1 MIKEKEKDIIKKMN
15 GKVTGTTNYVSSEFN
30 RETKLRKIL
39 FGVGVPLHKIIYTF
53 VDIFYNYINNK
64 GSSEGKILHI
74 HAVLKPEPESRP
86 ETPVICKLEGGKTKK
101 IREENYR
108 NIIDGVL
115 EQFDGFFNQFI
126 KDGRLT
132 SQYRKDTNSKE
143 LLTAYKDYLD
153 DIKPNLIKLKGK

>member
-1 MIKEKEKDIIKKMN
+1 MN

-30 RETKLRKIL
+30 RETKQRKIL
-39 FGVGVPLHKIIYTF
+39 FGGGVPLHKIIYTF

-86 ETPVICKLEGGKTKK
+86 ETPIICKLEGGKTKK

-126 KDGRLT
+126 DNKAPR
-132 SQYRKDTNSKE
+132 SISYRKDTNSKE

-153 DIKPNLIKLKGK
+153 DIKPQLIKLKGK